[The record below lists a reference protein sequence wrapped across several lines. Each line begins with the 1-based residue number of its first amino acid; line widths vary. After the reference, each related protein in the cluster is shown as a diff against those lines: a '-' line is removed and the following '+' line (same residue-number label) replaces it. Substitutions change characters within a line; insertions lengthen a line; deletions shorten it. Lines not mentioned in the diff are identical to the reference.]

1 MRSEAARAKTEC
13 PIVGNTSARL
23 LMAKGSFHCSVH
35 TVLAALHWQS
45 QATIPFTLVLSQLYL
60 KTMRYFQAVLINL
73 LKYNSQC
80 TFTKESISLNKS
92 WTFRDAKSS
101 GKHRTSP
108 WSCLFGSVGVLLE
121 FPRRGKRFLYK
132 VMQWR
137 QVGVYEKEYNH
148 CRRSHFTL
156 RQPWCYWLVQESS
169 LQLECQE
176 LLQLV
181 KSCPCQSLW
190 WVQAGPEEAWSICF

>member
-13 PIVGNTSARL
+13 PIVGNASARL
-23 LMAKGSFHCSVH
+23 LMAKGGFHCSVH
-35 TVLAALHWQS
+35 TVLAGLHWQS

-101 GKHRTSP
+101 EKHRTSP

-132 VMQWR
+132 VMQ
-137 QVGVYEKEYNH
+137 
-148 CRRSHFTL
+148 
-156 RQPWCYWLVQESS
+156 
-169 LQLECQE
+169 
-176 LLQLV
+176 
-181 KSCPCQSLW
+181 
-190 WVQAGPEEAWSICF
+190 